1 MTITVANVDQTTD
14 TFGGLISKV
23 NQLAHAMTTKVL
35 TADTTT
41 TGNASITNS
50 YGANALFANS
60 IAGGNLTAFSNL
72 AIASNVYIVPYAG
85 GNVVTVVGN
94 STLGSFATTIAGN
107 SFTISTTG
115 TTLFSGAKINVA
127 VTNVDIVASTIKV
140 TGVSNVVGNSTIQ
153 ANSTLG
159 NIKVLGNGTTSN
171 VTITGND
178 VWLSAVANINILS
191 RLSVTN
197 NVHVTGFVNA
207 SANVV
212 AAGFQYSNGAPVGI
226 IIYNAAGTQV
236 FP

>member
-14 TFGGLISKV
+14 TFGGLITKV
-23 NQLAHAMTTKVL
+23 NQLAHAMTTKIT
-35 TADTTT
+35 TADSNTT
-41 TGNASITNS
+41 TGNVSITNS
-50 YGANALFANS
+50 FGANALFANS
-60 IAGGNLTAFSNL
+60 IAGGNLTTSSNL

-127 VTNVDIVASTIKV
+127 VTNVDIVASTVKV
-140 TGVSNVVGNSTIQ
+140 TSGNSIIQ
-153 ANSTLG
+153 ANSSLG

-212 AAGFQYSNGAPVGI
+212 ASGFQYSNGASVGI